1 MTFIILTAVFVIS
14 YLLGSI
20 PFGYIVVKLFT
31 GKNIMEHG
39 TGNVGTMNT
48 HRTTNNKF
56 LTLLVLS
63 GDLLKGFLCYIITI
77 RCYDLDVTMNTNW
90 LIGKFGL
97 SLAIAGFALILGH
110 NYSIFLKFKGGKG
123 LAAGAGFIFGFSP
136 LLVLVWIVSF
146 LIVVAISRYMV
157 LGQMIA
163 SFIVPIAAY
172 FIDYNFFIITVP
184 LCILVLIKH
193 APRMK
198 DVFDGSEPKMYYK
211 IKN

>member
-1 MTFIILTAVFVIS
+1 MIFIIFAAIFVVS

-20 PFGYIVVKLFT
+20 PFGYIVVKFFT

-48 HRTTNNKF
+48 HRTTNSKF
-56 LTLLVLS
+56 LTFIVLFSDLFKGYLSFLLTLYTAFWFNENPVL
-63 GDLLKGFLCYIITI
+63 FLA
-77 RCYDLDVTMNTNW
+77 L
-90 LIGKFGL
+90 
-97 SLAIAGFALILGH
+97 AGFALILGH

-136 LLVLVWIVSF
+136 LLVLAWIASF
-146 LIVVAISRYMV
+146 LIVVAISKYMV
-157 LGQMIA
+157 LGQIIA
-163 SFIVPIAAY
+163 SLVVPIAAY

-184 LCILVLIKH
+184 LSILVLIKH

-198 DVFDGSEPKMYYK
+198 NVFDGSEPKMYYK
-211 IKN
+211 IKS